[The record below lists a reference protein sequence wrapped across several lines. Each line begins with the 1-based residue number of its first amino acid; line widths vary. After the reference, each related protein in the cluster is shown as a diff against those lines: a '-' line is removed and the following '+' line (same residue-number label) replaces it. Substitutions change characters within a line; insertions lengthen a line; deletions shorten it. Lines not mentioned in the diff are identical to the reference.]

1 MAILF
6 ISSLVPE
13 EKEFYTPAFSR
24 SGQNV
29 LKGIADKMVAND
41 ENLDLV
47 TCLPV
52 QSFPKGPLII
62 KRRKLKYEN
71 GRNIICLPTLNL
83 LFIKNIIWGISAFFY
98 ILKWAKIHQ
107 AEDRNI
113 LVYNIYLPIISTL
126 YKAAR
131 RTNSKIYAIL
141 YDLGVPPK
149 HLKLGMLKTLGY
161 RYYERLAYKYIPLID
176 GRIVIN
182 EKIINEYAPGK
193 DYILVDGGVN
203 NDLINRLFPLY
214 PSRSNTVTYVL
225 AGMLWEQNGTRLILE
240 ALKLCPELDI
250 KVIFAGKG
258 NDVKVIDE
266 AASVDK
272 RVSYVGMLTPD
283 ELFEVYKTADVLLN
297 LRIEED
303 NDMHFPSKLLEYM
316 SLGKCVLS
324 TPIAHAE
331 RDYGEYLDFLQDL
344 TPQGLADKM
353 REISLRSKLDLFDR
367 GQKMREFILRTRTW
381 DVRTLEILEY
391 IKQQGTNDLE

>member
-13 EKEFYTPAFSR
+13 EQEFYTAAFSR

-29 LKGIADKMVAND
+29 LKGIADKMI
-41 ENLDLV
+41 ENNEGLDMV

-52 QSFPKGPLII
+52 PSFPKGPII
-62 KRRKLKYEN
+62 IRRRKLKYYKE
-71 GRNIICLPTLNL
+71 RNIVCLPTLNL
-83 LFIKNIIWGISAFFY
+83 LFIKNIIWGIYAFFY
-98 ILKWAKIHQ
+98 VLRWAKKHKT
-107 AEDRNI
+107 EDRNI

-131 RTNSKIYAIL
+131 HTNSKIYAIL

-161 RYYERLAYKYIPLID
+161 RYYERLAHKYIPLVD

-182 EKIINEYAPGK
+182 EKIIDEYAPGK
-193 DYILVDGGVN
+193 DYILIDGGVN
-203 NDLINRLFPLY
+203 NDLIRRLFPLQ
-214 PSRSNTVTYVL
+214 PSTSTSITYVL

-240 ALKLCPELDI
+240 ALKLCPELDVKI
-250 KVIFAGKG
+250 IFAGKG
-258 NDVKVIDE
+258 NDVKVINV
-266 AASVDK
+266 ASSVDK
-272 RVSYVGMLTPD
+272 RISYVGMLNPD
-283 ELFEVYKTADVLLN
+283 QLFEVYQAADVLLN

-331 RDYGEYLDFLQDL
+331 RDYGEYLDFLHDL
-344 TPQGLADKM
+344 TPEGLADKM
-353 REISLRSKLDLFDR
+353 REISLRSKLDLLDKGLR
-367 GQKMREFILRTRTW
+367 MREFILSKRTW
-381 DVRTLEILEY
+381 DIRTQEILDY
-391 IKQQGTNDLE
+391 IKQ